1 MARAAGNKKC
11 PPIFEPLV
19 RYSVRLVLLALGG
32 VFVMSASLVDECY
45 RRAGDARRSAEMAS
59 MPSQKTHFLELE
71 QRWLRAASCLAP
83 ESPPEASA
91 GPKNRKDRN
100 RRPSK
105 FTPQA
110 IEQIGDWVALGKSR
124 EEIAGL
130 LGVTVGTLQVACSKR
145 GISLR
150 RPKFRAGSN
159 LLAHE
164 DPYTAGSISSPVRV
178 NSVRFDFEQV
188 DELLRGTQ
196 QNEAAAPRA
205 DEIGRQQVEAATLAL
220 TMHLRGRERT
230 VPLHLPTKVI
240 TALALESQL
249 REMSLGEL
257 IGEIVAG
264 ALADGLSGLLDGDL
278 PRADAA

>member
-1 MARAAGNKKC
+1 
-11 PPIFEPLV
+11 
-19 RYSVRLVLLALGG
+19 
-32 VFVMSASLVDECY
+32 MSASLVDEY
-45 RRAGDARRSAEMAS
+45 HRRTGDARRSAEMAS
-59 MPSQKTHFLELE
+59 S
-71 QRWLRAASCLAP
+71 LAP

-100 RRPSK
+100 RRPGK

-110 IEQIGDWVALGKSR
+110 IEQIGNWIALGKSR
-124 EEIAGL
+124 EEVAGL

-164 DPYTAGSISSPVRV
+164 ARSPGGSQA
-178 NSVRFDFEQV
+178 N
-188 DELLRGTQ
+188 Q
-196 QNEAAAPRA
+196 QNETAAPRP
-205 DEIGRQQVEAATLAL
+205 DDIGRRQMEGANLAL

-230 VPLHLPTKVI
+230 LPLRLSNEII

-249 REMSLGEL
+249 REMSLGQL
-257 IGEIVAG
+257 VGEIVAR
-264 ALADGLSGLLDGDL
+264 ALADGPSGLLDGDL

>member
-1 MARAAGNKKC
+1 
-11 PPIFEPLV
+11 
-19 RYSVRLVLLALGG
+19 
-32 VFVMSASLVDECY
+32 MSASLVDECY

-91 GPKNRKDRN
+91 GPKNRKARN
-100 RRPSK
+100 RRPSR

-150 RPKFRAGSN
+150 RRPKFRPGLN

-164 DPYTAGSISSPVRV
+164 DPYTAGSISSPVMV
-178 NSVRFDFEQV
+178 NSMRFDFEQV
-188 DELLRGTQ
+188 DELLRGISKTSLQ
-196 QNEAAAPRA
+196 HRGQTKSAVSRWRPQLSRYNAP
-205 DEIGRQQVEAATLAL
+205 
-220 TMHLRGRERT
+220 
-230 VPLHLPTKVI
+230 
-240 TALALESQL
+240 
-249 REMSLGEL
+249 
-257 IGEIVAG
+257 
-264 ALADGLSGLLDGDL
+264 
-278 PRADAA
+278 PRS

>member
-1 MARAAGNKKC
+1 
-11 PPIFEPLV
+11 
-19 RYSVRLVLLALGG
+19 
-32 VFVMSASLVDECY
+32 MSASLVDECH

-59 MPSQKTHFLELE
+59 MPSQKTYFLELE
-71 QRWLRAASCLAP
+71 QRWLRAASSLPP

-110 IEQIGDWVALGKSR
+110 IEQIRNWIALGKSR

-150 RPKFRAGSN
+150 RRPKFRVGSN

-164 DPYTAGSISSPVRV
+164 ARSPGGSQA
-178 NSVRFDFEQV
+178 N
-188 DELLRGTQ
+188 Q
-196 QNEAAAPRA
+196 QNESAAPRP
-205 DEIGRQQVEAATLAL
+205 DDIGRRQMEGANLAL

-240 TALALESQL
+240 TELALESQL

>member
-1 MARAAGNKKC
+1 
-11 PPIFEPLV
+11 
-19 RYSVRLVLLALGG
+19 
-32 VFVMSASLVDECY
+32 MSASLVDECY

-91 GPKNRKDRN
+91 GPKNRKARN
-100 RRPSK
+100 RRPSR

-130 LGVTVGTLQVACSKR
+130 LGVTVGTLQVVCSKR

-150 RPKFRAGSN
+150 RRPKFRAGLN

-196 QNEAAAPRA
+196 QNETAAPRA

>member
-1 MARAAGNKKC
+1 
-11 PPIFEPLV
+11 
-19 RYSVRLVLLALGG
+19 
-32 VFVMSASLVDECY
+32 MSAGLVDECH

-71 QRWLRAASCLAP
+71 QRWLRAASSLAP

-91 GPKNRKDRN
+91 GPKNRKHRN

-110 IEQIGDWVALGKSR
+110 IEQIGNWIALGKSR

-150 RPKFRAGSN
+150 RRPKFGAGLN
-159 LLAHE
+159 LPAHE
-164 DPYTAGSISSPVRV
+164 VPYAGGPILSPVKV
-178 NSVRFDFEQV
+178 NSVRFAIEQV
-188 DELLRGTQ
+188 DEP
-196 QNEAAAPRA
+196 AAPRQ
-205 DEIGRQQVEAATLAL
+205 DDIEGQQGDGVDLAL
-220 TMHLRGRERT
+220 RMHLRGRERT
-230 VPLHLPTKVI
+230 LPLRLSNEII

-249 REMSLGEL
+249 REMSLGQL
-257 IGEIVAG
+257 VGEIVAG
-264 ALADGLSGLLDGDL
+264 ALAAGLSALLDGA
-278 PRADAA
+278 PPSADAA